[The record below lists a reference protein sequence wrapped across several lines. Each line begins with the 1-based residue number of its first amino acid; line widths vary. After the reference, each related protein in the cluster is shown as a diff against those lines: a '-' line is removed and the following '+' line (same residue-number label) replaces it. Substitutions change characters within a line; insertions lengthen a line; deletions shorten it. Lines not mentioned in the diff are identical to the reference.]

1 MARKMKTMDGNS
13 AVAHVSYAFT
23 DVAAI
28 YPITPSSVMADL
40 TDKFS
45 AQGAKN
51 LFGRQ
56 VQVTE
61 MQSEGGASGAVHGS
75 LAAGALTTTYTA
87 SQGLLLMIPNMYKM
101 AGELLPGV
109 IHVSARALTSHALSI
124 FGDHSDIYA
133 CRQTGYAMLCSNNP
147 QECMDLAAVAH
158 LAAIEGRVPF
168 LHFFDGFRTSHEIQK
183 IEEWDYADLADML
196 NWDAVE
202 AFRRRALNPEH
213 PVTRGTAQND
223 DIFFQAREACNK
235 YYDAVPEVVVKYM
248 DKVNAKI
255 GTDYKPFNYYGA
267 EDAEHVIVAMGSVC
281 DCTEEVVDYLNAA
294 GEKVGLLKV
303 HLYRPFVAEYM
314 LRELPKTVKT
324 ISVLDRTKEP
334 GSIGEPLYLDV
345 LAAVN
350 GSDFAGVKVYT
361 GRYGL
366 GSKDT
371 TPGDI
376 IAVYRNAESET
387 PKRRFTIG
395 IVDDVTN
402 LSLPI
407 VENPDTTPKGTHSCK
422 FWGLGADGT
431 VGANK
436 NSIKIIGDNT
446 DMYAQGYFAYDSK
459 KSGGLTVSHL
469 RFGKTPIKSTYYISK
484 ADFVACHNPSYVDK
498 YDIVD
503 DLKEGGSFL
512 LNCPWDTEELS
523 ERLPGKMKKILAER
537 HINFYT
543 IDGIKIGKE
552 IGLGG
557 RINTVLQ
564 SAFFKIADIIPAD
577 KAKELMKAAAKKSY
591 MKKGQ
596 AIVDMNYA
604 AIDRGMEDLKK
615 VEIPAD
621 WANAVD
627 NSVADKAE
635 GNGALVEYVNEIL
648 KPVNAYKGNKLPVST
663 FMDHVD
669 GTAPNGSAAYEK
681 RGIAVD
687 VPEWNP
693 ENCIQCNR
701 CAIVCPHAVIRPVA
715 MTADELAKAP
725 EGTKSL
731 PMMGLKDLNFVMT
744 VSTLDCTGCGACA
757 QVCPGKKGAKALT
770 MQPIDSQRPKQAVFD
785 YALTLEDKPEVH
797 EKFKFTT
804 VKGSQFKQPLLEFS
818 GACAGC
824 GETPYAKLV
833 TQLFG
838 DRMFIANATGC
849 SSIWGASAPATP
861 YTKNKKGYGPAWQ
874 NSLFEDN
881 AEFGLGMALGQ
892 KAIRN
897 RLIEYVE
904 GIQKDTDSAD
914 LKTACQ
920 NYLDTVT
927 DSTSSR
933 PATDALIAE
942 LEKNTNDAKVGEL
955 VKKTLVDKDELAKKS
970 MWIFG
975 GDGWAYDIGF
985 GGLDHVIA
993 SGENVNILVFDTEVY
1008 SNTGGQASK
1017 ATPVGSV
1024 AQFAAAGKAVKK
1036 KDLAAIAMSYGYVYV
1051 AQCAMG
1057 ADNNQVL
1064 KAMVEAES
1072 YNGPSLVICYAPC
1085 INHGIKGGMGI
1096 AQLEEK
1102 KAVEAGYWN
1111 IFRYD
1116 PRLADEGKNPFMLDG
1131 KAPSASY
1138 RDFIMGEVRYN
1149 SLTRSFPER
1158 AEKLFEKAEKVAAD
1172 KYAHLEKLASLP
1184 DAE

>member
-294 GEKVGLLKV
+294 GEKVCLLKV
-303 HLYRPFVAEYM
+303 HLYRPFVADYM

-345 LAAVN
+345 LAAIN

-942 LEKNTNDAKVGEL
+942 LEKNTEDAKVGEL